1 MGFKS
6 VLKMVGEEALKI
18 AEGTVGGPKVI
29 IQTIAQDAADVKSLI
44 NLVKMGEGMW
54 AAAGAQ
60 KAGSQKLAAVTPYVS
75 AMLGDVEVIAGTKL
89 ASLIKNQAEFNSGI
103 QDLINATV
111 KILNACGD

>member
-29 IQTIAQDAADVKSLI
+29 IQTIAQDATDVKS
-44 NLVKMGEGMW
+44 
-54 AAAGAQ
+54 
-60 KAGSQKLAAVTPYVS
+60 LAAVTPYVS

-89 ASLIKNQAEFNSGI
+89 ASLIKDQAEFNSGI